1 MAVIQ
6 HPTIP
11 ANVQHVTSKN
21 AAMVSLVQL
30 GNAHSVAATS
40 GTIAAALGANSSVFA
55 MRLDPGAGNIK
66 ARIER
71 IRISFTCLVAFTVPL
86 TAGRRL
92 ALYRGSGAAATGGTG
107 ITTVA
112 KKDSTS
118 PGSEFEL
125 AQGGDIRIA
134 TTGALGV
141 TGITFEANEFAQM
154 PLAHLGAAGNFM
166 EQVFEFSASESAPI
180 ILQPGQVLAVR
191 NPQAMDAAG
200 TWQMAVRVDLYELDS
215 TTL

>member
-1 MAVIQ
+1 MAIIQ
-6 HPTIP
+6 HPLIP
-11 ANVQHVTSKN
+11 ANLQHVTSKN
-21 AAMVSLVQL
+21 AALVSLVQL
-30 GNAHSVAATS
+30 GHAYAVASNTN
-40 GTIAAALGANSSVFA
+40 TISAALGANSCLFA
-55 MRLDPGAGNIK
+55 MRLDPSAGSIT

-71 IRISFTCLVAFTVPL
+71 IRVSYTCLVAFTVPL

-92 ALYRGSGAAATGGTG
+92 ALYRGSGAATTGGAA
-107 ITTVA
+107 IATVA

-118 PGSEFEL
+118 PASEFEN
-125 AQGGDIRIA
+125 AQGGDVRIA

-141 TGITFEANEFAQM
+141 TGVTFEANEFAQM

-180 ILQPGQVLAVR
+180 ILQPGQLIAIR

-200 TWQMAVRVDLYELDS
+200 TWQMAVRVDWHEINS